1 MLIHAMV
8 MISALIV
15 RIVSYLVTV
24 KSFNKAIPPKKESIF
39 IEVLTLN
46 TRALKYFQDN
56 LLQA

>member
-46 TRALKYFQDN
+46 TR
-56 LLQA
+56 